1 MIHNDI
7 SRELE
12 GERIKVIFKEAQAI
26 AALHNTITSPRGD
39 YFRRRLL
46 QALEVEQEVSQLEEL
61 REAADLR
68 ESHRHLNKLLESGL
82 IRTLDGKAGESY
94 VRTELGEKAIN
105 VLRALERSIG
115 KAEATKIYEAAL
127 GPNSIRLF
135 LRVYGNKK
143 EVDLEKSDVRYTPF
157 EMGRLS
163 LFLPR
168 SIEGI
173 SAVDKL
179 NEAGLVS
186 YEDDGFIYVRPRRA
200 RAFYQYLR
208 SLIEILQG
216 HQDAG

>member
-12 GERIKVIFKEAQAI
+12 GGRIKVIFKEAQAI

-46 QALEVEQEVSQLEEL
+46 QALEAEQAVSQLEEL

-82 IRTLDGKAGESY
+82 IRTLEGKAGESY

-105 VLRALERSIG
+105 ALRALERSIG
-115 KAEATKIYEAAL
+115 KAESTKIYEAAL

-143 EVDLEKSDVRYTPF
+143 EVDLEKSDIRYTPF

-186 YEDDGFIYVRPRRA
+186 YEDDGFIHVRPRTA

-208 SLIEILQG
+208 PLLEILQG
-216 HQDAG
+216 QPDAG